1 MAKFKPMLCKLGDKR
16 DLRHTG
22 YIFEPKLDGIRVL
35 CSVSPRGIRLITRN
49 GIDITHQFPEF
60 TFHHKIKARSCVLD
74 GEIVAYDKKGHP
86 DFNLLQNRATSGVDA
101 TLVVFDILQKDGKE
115 LINLPLLER
124 KKILESIARDG
135 GGLEVIVHSN
145 DGQKLWK
152 AAKKNHLEGVIAKQ
166 ADERYYPGKR
176 VNHWIKIKFTKEL
189 ECVIIGFTQEKR
201 HVSSLALGLYQRGK
215 LYYVGK
221 VGTGFSEEDI
231 ADLYERFKTLVVAK
245 SAAINAKTAPKTI
258 IWIKPKLVADIKYF
272 QMTRD
277 KRLRG
282 PVYLHLRKDKKPQE
296 CTFSQIGSH

>member
-1 MAKFKPMLCKLGDKR
+1 MLCTLGDKH
-16 DLRHTG
+16 DLVHKD
-22 YIFEPKLDGIRVL
+22 YIYEPKLDGIRAI
-35 CSVSPRGIRLITRN
+35 CYVSSKGIKLISRN

-60 TFHHKIKARSCVLD
+60 KFHRNIKARECVID
-74 GEIVAYDKKGHP
+74 GEIVAYSKKGHP
-86 DFNLLQNRATSGVDA
+86 DFNLLQNRAISGVPA
-101 TLVVFDILQKDGKE
+101 SFVVFDILEKNGESLTDF
-115 LINLPLLER
+115 PLLAR
-124 KKILESIARDG
+124 KKILESTVKDG
-135 GGLEVIVHSN
+135 NGLEVIAHSI
-145 DGQKLWK
+145 DGKKLWK
-152 AAKKNHLEGVIAKQ
+152 YAKKYHLEGVIAKK
-166 ADERYYPGKR
+166 ADETYYSGKR

-221 VGTGFSEEDI
+221 VGTGFSEQDV
-231 ADLYERFKTLVVAK
+231 ADLYKKFQTVLAK
-245 SAAINAKTAPKTI
+245 KSYAVNAETAAKGI
-258 IWIKPKLVADIKYF
+258 IWIRPKFVADIKYF